1 MEVVCRGGGK
11 GKAGPLAREPL
22 RLKPPKPGGADTSY
36 GARPPVFDML
46 GMIIPHKQSEKSRP
60 QSVDSKAND
69 KNACYVYEAVN

>member
-1 MEVVCRGGGK
+1 MGWRQHGENLGSSTEKTVDKTIG
-11 GKAGPLAREPL
+11 
-22 RLKPPKPGGADTSY
+22 T
-36 GARPPVFDML
+36 PPVFDML